1 VISLFSP
8 TVNVAGALP
17 AGGGILVRDG
27 GPRLFDTGRL
37 HLRFALQERDLGF
50 ATPESA
56 GEAARARAETIGA
69 LVVYPYLAEVVT
81 KLPDS
86 GYDPATEFTWGLDLI
101 LDGLDR
107 LRRRA

>member
-56 GEAARARAETIGA
+56 GEAARARAETIG
-69 LVVYPYLAEVVT
+69 EVVT